1 MFPPSQSGA
10 RPEFKTDALR
20 PSALPSAAIRPRN
33 EVQQPEL
40 TSEQYLNTVYEEWNK
55 KVDVEVETLVD
66 GMVDLVSIAAVSK
79 ATEYIY
85 LSLSLRSCRRL
96 YYVYPLDFVITF
108 LLHTSCRGACLLLL
122 LTSWYH
128 PLRFRLATKTS
139 IVSPRRPFKRKLAQ
153 NLWWVLVIVVSFCSP
168 PS

>member
-40 TSEQYLNTVYEEWNK
+40 TSEQYLNLVYEEWNK

-79 ATEYIY
+79 AAEHIY

-96 YYVYPLDFVITF
+96 YCVYPLDLIITF
-108 LLHTSCRGACLLLL
+108 LLHTSA
-122 LTSWYH
+122 TSGG
-128 PLRFRLATKTS
+128 FSLAPSNKL
-139 IVSPRRPFKRKLAQ
+139 VSLSA
-153 NLWWVLVIVVSFCSP
+153 L
-168 PS
+168 

>member
-1 MFPPSQSGA
+1 MFPPSQSGV

-40 TSEQYLNTVYEEWNK
+40 TSEQYLNQIYEEWNK

-79 ATEYIY
+79 ATEYIH
-85 LSLSLRSCRRL
+85 LSLSRRWCL
-96 YYVYPLDFVITF
+96 YFVYPLDFVITF
-108 LLHTSCRGACLLLL
+108 LLYTSR
-122 LTSWYH
+122 
-128 PLRFRLATKTS
+128 RRRL
-139 IVSPRRPFKRKLAQ
+139 VS
-153 NLWWVLVIVVSFCSP
+153 
-168 PS
+168 

>member
-33 EVQQPEL
+33 EVQQPEF
-40 TSEQYLNTVYEEWNK
+40 TSEQYLNQVYEEWNK

-79 ATEYIY
+79 ATEYIH
-85 LSLSLRSCRRL
+85 LSLSCRWCRRM
-96 YYVYPLDFVITF
+96 YFVYPLGFIITF
-108 LLHTSCRGACLLLL
+108 LLHMSRHREACFLIL

-128 PLRFRLATKTS
+128 TLRVRLATKTS

-153 NLWWVLVIVVSFCSP
+153 KLWYVL
-168 PS
+168 

>member
-1 MFPPSQSGA
+1 MFPSSQSGA

-33 EVQQPEL
+33 EAQQPEL
-40 TSEQYLNTVYEEWNK
+40 TSEQYLDLVYEEWNK
-55 KVDVEVETLVD
+55 KVDTEVETLVD

-79 ATEYIY
+79 ATEYIHI
-85 LSLSLRSCRRL
+85 SISRRSCRRM
-96 YYVYPLDFVITF
+96 YHIHPLEFTITF
-108 LLHTSCRGACLLLL
+108 LLHTSPCREACFLIL

-128 PLRFRLATKTS
+128 SLHFRLATKTS

-153 NLWWVLVIVVSFCSP
+153 NLWYVL
-168 PS
+168 